1 MERPPVGVGAREGRR
16 AWSPVGGQEGVGVTA
31 QQGVSHPSWLGW
43 WGWGNDAQRP
53 LGGEACLWSRAP
65 RNWAGLGHPAQAW
78 GSTWEPQRGRYC
90 QELAPGQSHC
100 HTGSSQ
106 SCWRSGRVPLEG
118 WTRGCL
124 EPRAGRGG
132 PGFLWRS
139 WEQGVGSPLGGRASL
154 WGLEVRGEPSPG
166 AVGSPSFRA
175 PFGSPSEQGRACPRP
190 PQVGP
195 GAVWRV
201 QGPRQDGH
209 PLSAAAASSRRC
221 HERAQPPTEAGP
233 IAVWT
238 TGRRGLGSSAPWGLA
253 AAPGVPSS
261 TTACRPGGVL
271 GQPSGPVSGPVQGQ
285 GATQPAGGRW
295 AGTVPPKASP
305 HRAPEGQRPPET
317 RPPDPAGRVSVP
329 RGPKA
334 SAAQV
339 CGFAVPSAPLCR
351 ATSLDRGPGQHVLNP
366 EARPRSGPAPRAHS
380 RPGPGVG

>member
-1 MERPPVGVGAREGRR
+1 M
-16 AWSPVGGQEGVGVTA
+16 
-31 QQGVSHPSWLGW
+31 
-43 WGWGNDAQRP
+43 
-53 LGGEACLWSRAP
+53 
-65 RNWAGLGHPAQAW
+65 
-78 GSTWEPQRGRYC
+78 
-90 QELAPGQSHC
+90 
-100 HTGSSQ
+100 
-106 SCWRSGRVPLEG
+106 
-118 WTRGCL
+118 
-124 EPRAGRGG
+124 
-132 PGFLWRS
+132 
-139 WEQGVGSPLGGRASL
+139 
-154 WGLEVRGEPSPG
+154 RGEPSPG

-195 GAVWRV
+195 GAVRRV
-201 QGPRQDGH
+201 QGPKQDGH

-305 HRAPEGQRPPET
+305 HRAPEGERPPET
-317 RPPDPAGRVSVP
+317 PPPGPAGRVGVP